1 MAVGRRRTAADA
13 AVEMIALFS
22 GEREPMGR
30 PSVLT
35 PQVEERILGFLRLGN
50 YIETACKAAG
60 IHKDTFYDWMKRAR
74 TGKPG
79 DERYAEFAAR
89 VDSALAEA
97 EGRDV
102 QTILLA
108 SRQQWQAAAWRLER
122 RFPER
127 WSRNDRVRVDGNV
140 EVGVSDDG
148 LLGKLARLI
157 TSASTP
163 EDPGRADEGGAGA
176 PGVPLG
182 VLGEAQAAPPA
193 GDLADVADP
202 RRKSIRKD
210 QDGGGIR
217 SGGG

>member
-1 MAVGRRRTAADA
+1 MA
-13 AVEMIALFS
+13 
-22 GEREPMGR
+22 R
-30 PSVLT
+30 PSALT

-60 IHKDTFYDWMKRAR
+60 IHKDTFYEWMKRAR
-74 TGKPG
+74 SGKPE
-79 DERYAEFAAR
+79 DDRYAEFAMR

-140 EVGVSDDG
+140 DVGVSDDG

-157 TSASTP
+157 TGAAAP
-163 EDPGRADEGGAGA
+163 ADPGVADEGGAGA
-176 PGVPLG
+176 PRVPLA
-182 VLGEAQAAPPA
+182 VLGAAVPA
-193 GDLADVADP
+193 SPSGDVADVADL
-202 RRKSIRKD
+202 RRTSVRKD
-210 QDGGGIR
+210 TNR
-217 SGGG
+217 S